1 MSQQI
6 QEQLSAFMDGE
17 LGRDE
22 ARFLIKRADGDA
34 VLVRQW
40 TRYHVIRQALRRQE
54 IVALRAD
61 FSSVLLARLDE
72 ERLPQTSRTAWV
84 RWGSG
89 GAIAAAVAVAA
100 LMVTKPV
107 SEPAPASVATANPGS
122 VRATQISPAATTQVA
137 SNVAEFRTPLVPNS
151 PIPTATAS
159 FGTDLSEQAPFDPR
173 TQSYVIRHYQATG
186 STGQPDFVPYILL
199 NPSAQVE
206 PRQAENR

>member
-22 ARFLIKRADGDA
+22 VRFLIKRADGDA
-34 VLVRQW
+34 PLIRQW
-40 TRYHVIRQALRRQE
+40 TRYHVIRQALRRQD

-72 ERLPQTSRTAWV
+72 ERIPQTSRTAWL

-100 LMVTKPV
+100 LIVTKPV

-122 VRATQISPAATTQVA
+122 VRATQTSPTATTQVA
-137 SNVAEFRTPLVPNS
+137 TNVAEFRTPLVPNS

-199 NPSAQVE
+199 NPSAQAE

>member
-22 ARFLIKRADGDA
+22 TRFLLKRADGDA
-34 VLVRQW
+34 LLVRQW

-54 IVALRAD
+54 VVALRAD

-72 ERLPQTSRTAWV
+72 ERIPQTSRTAWM

-100 LMVTKPV
+100 LIVTKPV
-107 SEPAPASVATANPGS
+107 NEPVPASVATANPATA
-122 VRATQISPAATTQVA
+122 RAAQAPATQVA
-137 SNVAEFRTPLVPNS
+137 SNVAEFRAPLVPNS

-159 FGTDLSEQAPFDPR
+159 FGTDMTEQTPFDPR
-173 TQSYVIRHYQATG
+173 LQSYVIRHYQATG

-199 NPSAQVE
+199 NPSAQAE

>member
-72 ERLPQTSRTAWV
+72 ERLPQTSRTAWL

-107 SEPAPASVATANPGS
+107 SEPAPASVATANPAS
-122 VRATQISPAATTQVA
+122 PRATQTSPAAATQVA
-137 SNVAEFRTPLVPNS
+137 TNVAEFRAPLVPNS

-159 FGTDLSEQAPFDPR
+159 FGTDMTEQAPYDPR
-173 TQSYVIRHYQATG
+173 LQSYVIRHYQATG
-186 STGQPDFVPYILL
+186 QTGQPDFVPYVLL
-199 NPSAQVE
+199 NPSAQAE